1 MEREIQILMAD
12 DDQDDRMLAKEAFEE
27 NRLINS
33 LSFVSDGE
41 ELIEYLTYSG
51 RYQDAVHLKPDIILL
66 DINMP
71 RKNGIEA
78 LKEIKENPSLKSIP
92 VVMLT
97 TSNAEEDVVKSYD
110 LGVSSFI
117 TKPVSFDALVKTVAE
132 FSNYWFKIVRLPNSD

>member
-27 NRLINS
+27 NRLINT

-51 RYQDAVHLKPDIILL
+51 RYQDADHVKPDIILL

-78 LKEIKENPSLKSIP
+78 LKEIKGNTSLKSIP